1 MLGIDLPAFQVTEQN
16 RPRASNHLPSRFTRD
31 LNILLQIVK
40 IGRNWEQIFGK
51 QVGNLDKAWMPNGS
65 YGECCNNCVCCNGD
79 DVNVTPFEWKAF
91 FASLG
96 MDLPTNFLETYVPP
110 FKL

>member
-1 MLGIDLPAFQVTEQN
+1 
-16 RPRASNHLPSRFTRD
+16 
-31 LNILLQIVK
+31 
-40 IGRNWEQIFGK
+40 
-51 QVGNLDKAWMPNGS
+51 MPNGS
-65 YGECCNNCVCCNGD
+65 YGECCNNCVCCNGG

-96 MDLPTNFLETYVPP
+96 MDLPTNFLETYVPS